1 MLGDARG
8 IVRTGG
14 KNVLATGGG
23 GIAIVDDDR
32 DAVVLVENGIPDS
45 RRQSVVP
52 EATVAHDRDCP
63 LVPCLEGRGP
73 RCSQTIAHGR
83 IADVEG
89 RQDRK
94 ELAAN
99 VGRNVKLPEFTL
111 QKFHGRKKDR
121 KSTRLNSSQ

>member
-1 MLGDARG
+1 MCVFYND
-8 IVRTGG
+8 IVLFFKQKKAYGRR
-14 KNVLATGGG
+14 VSDLSSD
-23 GIAIVDDDR
+23 VCSSD
-32 DAVVLVENGIPDS
+32 LIPDS

-94 ELAAN
+94 EMAAN
-99 VGRNVKLPEFTL
+99 VGRNVK
-111 QKFHGRKKDR
+111 
-121 KSTRLNSSQ
+121 